1 MANLVDKIL
10 NSKKYRS
17 LYRPT
22 VERIVN
28 DIASR
33 YPAKLV
39 EKAVKRRLH
48 QIWGAYLIRPD
59 FKKLLTDIEKRL
71 GKGESIKSILLP
83 VLALQS
89 STKER
94 IPILD
99 EFYQKIFSLTGKPE
113 SIVEPGCG
121 LNSLTYF
128 WLPSPI
134 KYFGFD
140 VDMGQIDFLN
150 SVLALAKTKNAKV
163 CLGDVFVDSFKV
175 AEMVLLLKVL
185 PLFEHQVKGC
195 SLSILK
201 KMECKYLVV
210 SFPTKSLS
218 GKNKGMKEYYEQQFK
233 DLIKSEHWSVKKL
246 EFESELVFVIKKS
259 ML

>member
-1 MANLVDKIL
+1 MV
-10 NSKKYRS
+10 SKKYSS
-17 LYRPT
+17 LYKPT
-22 VERIVN
+22 VARIVA
-28 DIASR
+28 DISRR
-33 YPAKLV
+33 YPPKLV
-39 EKAVKRRLH
+39 EKAVKRKLH
-48 QIWGAYLIRPD
+48 QIWGAYFIRPN
-59 FKKLLTDIEKRL
+59 FTKMLADIEKRL
-71 GKGESIKSILLP
+71 EKGESIKSILLP

-99 EFYQKIFSLTGKPE
+99 EFYQKIFSLTGRPE

-128 WLPSPI
+128 WLPSSI

-150 SVLALAKTKNAKV
+150 SVFTLLKAKNAQVK
-163 CLGDVFVDSFKV
+163 LGDIFVDRFKE
-175 AEMVLLLKVL
+175 AEMILLLKVL
-185 PLFEHQVKGC
+185 PLFEHQSKGC
-195 SLSILK
+195 SLAILK
-201 KMECKYLVV
+201 KLRCKYLVV

-218 GKNKGMKEYYEQQFK
+218 GKDKGMRGFYEKVFRN
-233 DLIKSEHWSVKKL
+233 LIKNEPWSVKKL
-246 EFESELVFVIKKS
+246 EFESELVFVIRKN